1 MVDNALDFYYYRK
14 PQANPKV
21 KWERKP
27 TFLWRPEPG
36 RISEGGLK
44 QQVSELLFERD
55 YNEIAGM
62 SEDYCN
68 PLDITR

>member
-1 MVDNALDFYYYRK
+1 MVFGRK
-14 PQANPKV
+14 PQANPK
-21 KWERKP
+21 
-27 TFLWRPEPG
+27 
-36 RISEGGLK
+36 LK
-44 QQVSELLFERD
+44 LQVRELLFERD